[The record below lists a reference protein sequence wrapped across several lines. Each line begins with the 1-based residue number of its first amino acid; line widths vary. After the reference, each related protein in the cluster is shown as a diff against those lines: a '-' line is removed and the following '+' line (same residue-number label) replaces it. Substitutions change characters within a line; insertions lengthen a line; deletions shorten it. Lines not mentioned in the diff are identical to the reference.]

1 LRFQN
6 KYVERTKEWVGGTD
20 DEQTNRAILAD
31 LDGAGIQIAQL
42 EERQLLK
49 QIEDRLIDLG
59 TILSSTGDIV
69 AILLERYK
77 TFSLNSTSRKS
88 VVSGTGLDTDPIL
101 SGLEERAKDILLYRQ
116 QVDALHAK
124 VKGASQLA
132 SLGIRQSLL

>member
-1 LRFQN
+1 
-6 KYVERTKEWVGGTD
+6 
-20 DEQTNRAILAD
+20 LAD
-31 LDGAGIQIAQL
+31 LDGAGIQITQL

-77 TFSLNSTSRKS
+77 AFSLNSTSHKS
-88 VVSGTGLDTDPIL
+88 VVSETRLDTDPIL
-101 SGLEERAKDILLYRQ
+101 SGMEERAKDILLYRQ
-116 QVDALHAK
+116 QVDALRAK